1 MNNLKTIQTNIKTKI
16 KFVSKFIII
25 PLVIMLGACSTTYT
39 PEVDK
44 SSQYDFAS
52 VETFNVIGDDL
63 LRNPMIS
70 DMDRARLDSAIET
83 SLESLGKSSDD
94 QGNADILV
102 SYFIV
107 TKDKVK
113 VNSSYGGAYHAGCYR
128 CGYRYGAGTS
138 HVNTKDYVE
147 GTLVL
152 DIIDNETK
160 KSVYRST
167 LVKPL
172 KSYDSIEEREQAINK
187 MVESMIQQLPVS

>member
-1 MNNLKTIQTNIKTKI
+1 M
-16 KFVSKFIII
+16 II

-52 VETFNVIGDDL
+52 VETFNVIGDNL

-70 DMDRARLDSAIET
+70 DMDRVRLDNALKT
-83 SLESLGKSSDD
+83 SLNELGKVEDS
-94 QGNADILV
+94 QGEADVLV
-102 SYFIV
+102 SYFVV

-113 VNSSYGGAYHAGCYR
+113 VNSTGGGAYYGSGCYR
-128 CGYRYGAGTS
+128 CGYRYGGGVS
-138 HVNTKDYVE
+138 HISTREYVE

-160 KSVYRST
+160 MSVYRST
-167 LVKPL
+167 LKKPL
-172 KSYDSIEEREQAINK
+172 QSYDTPKERDQAIYK
-187 MVESMIQQLPVS
+187 MVGSMIEKLPVS